1 MKKKI
6 SKKKLILF
14 IIAGLMILLIA
25 GDWYLSASVYEELF
39 GMRYEL
45 FDRFISFFDEH
56 ITD

>member
-14 IIAGLMILLIA
+14 IIAGFILLLIA
-25 GDWYLSASVYEELF
+25 GDWYLSASVYEDFF